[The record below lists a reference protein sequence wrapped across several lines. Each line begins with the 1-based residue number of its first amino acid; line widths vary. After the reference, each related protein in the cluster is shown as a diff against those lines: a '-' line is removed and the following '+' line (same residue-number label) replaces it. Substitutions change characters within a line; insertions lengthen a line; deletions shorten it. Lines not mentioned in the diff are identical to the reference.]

1 MEKIPFLCTE
11 KRIGTGACGKVMW
24 IMKIWGASMKKIII
38 IAFIACFLT
47 QLSTTYAQSNQN
59 LEYPSNQNRSFVS
72 EDLFYD
78 QLDKKI
84 YKEYKNATYSVRKKI
99 LFKEVQDAE
108 FTFRK
113 KTDVGC
119 RSRVMIRDSFVHP
132 NRQVYFFA
140 SFSQDEVEEFYKYI
154 VIDAE
159 TKKELLGGKSY
170 QDCDNPHKK

>member
-1 MEKIPFLCTE
+1 
-11 KRIGTGACGKVMW
+11 
-24 IMKIWGASMKKIII
+24 MKKIII

-47 QLSTTYAQSNQN
+47 QLSTTYAQSNQK
-59 LEYPSNQNRSFVS
+59 LEYPSNRNTSFVN
-72 EDLFYD
+72 EDVFYE
-78 QLDKKI
+78 QLDKNV
-84 YKEYKNATYSVRKKI
+84 YKEYKNAAYSVRKKI

-119 RSRVMIRDSFVHP
+119 RSRVVIRDSFVHP
-132 NRQVYFFA
+132 DRQVYFFA

-170 QDCDNPHKK
+170 PHCDNPHKK